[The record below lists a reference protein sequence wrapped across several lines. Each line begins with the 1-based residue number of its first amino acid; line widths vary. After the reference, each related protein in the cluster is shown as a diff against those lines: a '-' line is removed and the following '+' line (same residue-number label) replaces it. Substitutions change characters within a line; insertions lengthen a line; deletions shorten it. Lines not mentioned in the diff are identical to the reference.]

1 MSVRSLLENAPV
13 ETPPNSRNT
22 SFGDSRAAEAPD
34 TALPDLASLS
44 VNGSAVDISDAEV
57 ISPGAARLNSVR
69 HRDDA
74 NGDDEG
80 VWAALAAEA
89 SQLLLAR
96 FTRHPLYNPAS
107 AIIQADTTAAGAQ
120 LYFNEPQ
127 THANGECEATLA
139 AVRDAFSNAAPIDF
153 SFVAGQCKGKGKDP
167 EFYDTRPTENGNMEK
182 DVAEISNAADI
193 LLQFR
198 HIGDNL
204 NVVSELLGPSPSKC
218 KVCTIERLC
227 TDCLQVSW
235 RQRARTVSTPTVVED
250 ESEDEDPRLSTARK
264 IGFST
269 SCHGNHLQHS
279 AHEGDAVFDLLSLS
293 SRGNQKFGFN
303 HQNRELHDGE
313 KKCRRCGLVQDPTR
327 VRYVEGYRK
336 LGYERF
342 EREDTVSV
350 DDDDDDAMDSRQHG
364 RHGSAEYGGEIS
376 SRHPKLSQKTIER
389 LEREKREWRPES
401 NTSTATSSDT
411 SVTVAGVVEPIRPP
425 LYAEESTTRVSANTS
440 TVTDPEATA
449 EPTASTSPPSS
460 SSRRLTYRDQRTGVT
475 YPLAS
480 DFLNLTTTSSSQPP
494 PPPPSTR
501 QTRPKNAKPS
511 PLKQVETAFE
521 THPAPIG
528 RGGPVRTTAR
538 VSKPHSSTQ
547 SSRGTRMTAWAHTR
561 RAEFTHEWVRLSA
574 PIPTSP
580 QDRTGNG
587 AAAKAQRGP
596 WTPRKLTGMAPLM
609 TPPTTGRKRK
619 AATQAV
625 EVEEGKGKRETET
638 EGKGGAS
645 AMHR

>member
-1 MSVRSLLENAPV
+1 MFSPSHLPEPLSHALEPSSFSGSNTQKQVTNPPRIPSRSMSVRSLLENAPV

-22 SFGDSRAAEAPD
+22 SFGDSQAAEAPH
-34 TALPDLASLS
+34 TPLPDLASLS

-89 SQLLLAR
+89 SQLLLA
-96 FTRHPLYNPAS
+96 
-107 AIIQADTTAAGAQ
+107 
-120 LYFNEPQ
+120 
-127 THANGECEATLA
+127 
-139 AVRDAFSNAAPIDF
+139 
-153 SFVAGQCKGKGKDP
+153 
-167 EFYDTRPTENGNMEK
+167 ENGNIKK
-182 DVAEISNAADI
+182 DVAQISNAADI

-198 HIGDNL
+198 HMSDNL

-293 SRGNQKFGFN
+293 SRGNQRFGFN

-350 DDDDDDAMDSRQHG
+350 DDDDDNAMDSRQHG
-364 RHGSAEYGGEIS
+364 RHGSAEYGGEVS

-411 SVTVAGVVEPIRPP
+411 SVTVAGVIESIRPP
-425 LYAEESTTRVSANTS
+425 LYAEESTTRASANTS
-440 TVTDPEATA
+440 TVTDPEATP
-449 EPTASTSPPSS
+449 EPNASTSPPPS
-460 SSRRLTYRDQRTGVT
+460 SSRRLTCRDQRTGVT

-501 QTRPKNAKPS
+501 QTRPKKAKPS

-538 VSKPHSSTQ
+538 VSKPHSSMQ
-547 SSRGTRMTAWAHTR
+547 STRGTRMTAWAHTR

-574 PIPTSP
+574 PIPTP
-580 QDRTGNG
+580 LQDRMGNV

-625 EVEEGKGKRETET
+625 EVEEGKGKGKRETER